1 MELLKGEA
9 SDNESPN
16 VSKESSSA
24 TRKII
29 DQELNITASCGDGN
43 NALGSATKQPQHHDT
58 DYKDSCSLYSSS
70 SMATSIEDD
79 RGEECQKAAA
89 IDDCHDS
96 VWSCDLSAAA
106 AAVLEQSD
114 DSGRGRNERGDPLLS
129 DREILLS
136 LGYDFD
142 AIQAADTTN
151 SDKPMFIAEEPSAAR
166 GNDDRLNDS
175 FSQIPIW
182 HNDSIGSRPLAAVGT
197 GAIAAGMTNNGCIG
211 EADGHEKNPDDDAD
225 NKNNKWDYES
235 HGWNQDIT

>member
-9 SDNESPN
+9 SGSESPN

-29 DQELNITASCGDGN
+29 DQESNIKSSCGDGN
-43 NALGSATKQPQHHDT
+43 DGLGSPTKQPQHHDT
-58 DYKDSCSLYSSS
+58 DYKDSGSLCSSS
-70 SMATSIEDD
+70 SMGNSIEDD
-79 RGEECQKAAA
+79 RGEESRKAAS
-89 IDDCHDS
+89 IDDCNGS
-96 VWSCDLSAAA
+96 VCSLDLSAAA
-106 AAVLEQSD
+106 AAVLEQTD

-142 AIQAADTTN
+142 AIQAAGTIS
-151 SDKPMFIAEEPSAAR
+151 SDKPMFIAEKPSAAR
-166 GNDDRLNDS
+166 GNDDPINDS
-175 FSQIPIW
+175 LSQIAFW

-211 EADGHEKNPDDDAD
+211 EADGHEKNPDDDD
-225 NKNNKWDYES
+225 NNNNDHSSGWDYEP
-235 HGWNQDIT
+235 HG